1 MLAGVSTPA
10 PIGPNDALVHTCRQI
25 RKLLGSAKPSPAL
38 RIAAPHVADALPLVS
53 ALILGIEDLADR
65 QTLIESQFRRL
76 AAQFRSN
83 NHPHPQG

>member
-1 MLAGVSTPA
+1 MVPCDRG
-10 PIGPNDALVHTCRQI
+10 GDDALVDTCRKI
-25 RKLLGSAKPSPAL
+25 RKLLGAAKPSPAL
-38 RIAAPHVADALPLVS
+38 RVVSPQVADALPLVA
-53 ALILGIEDLADR
+53 ALILGVEDLADR